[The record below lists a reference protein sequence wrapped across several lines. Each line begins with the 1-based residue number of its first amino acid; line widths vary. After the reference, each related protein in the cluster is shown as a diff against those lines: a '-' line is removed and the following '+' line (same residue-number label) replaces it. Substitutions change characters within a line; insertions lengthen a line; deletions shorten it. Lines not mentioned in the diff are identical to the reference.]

1 MVDKELKLKVAEAIQ
16 DDVNKGIVR
25 IDSGYLAEVD
35 IKGGDIVEIEGER
48 KTVAIADRS
57 YPGDIGLNIIRMDG
71 IIRKNAKTSI
81 GELVRIRKAL
91 VKEAKKVVIAPAR
104 KGIVIRASPEIF
116 KQGLLGRAVIKGDI
130 VSLGGAR
137 RRKTTMMNNP
147 FFDEDIFSILDESM
161 MGIGFGDIKFVVV
174 DTNPKQA
181 VIILDSTEIEF
192 RSEAVEIEE
201 ERVPEV
207 TYEDVGGLEDE
218 IKKVREMV
226 ELPLKHPEIFERLG
240 IEAPKGVL
248 LHGPPGTG
256 KTLLAKAVANETNSH
271 FILIN
276 GPEIMSKY
284 YGQSEEN
291 LRKKFEEAEK
301 NAPSI
306 IFIDEIDAIASKREE
321 TRGEVERRVVAQLL
335 ALMDGLKSRGKVVVI
350 AATNVPNI
358 LDPALRRPGRFDRE
372 IEIGVPRKEGRLNIL
387 KIHTRNMPLYTK
399 ENIVKDSYFEPEY
412 REAILNILRYKDTN
426 SRNLEKTISK
436 YLVENPEKSELF
448 KKIEISKLKR
458 YMEKTSN
465 DSKIVFLRELAEVTH
480 GFVGADLASLAKEA
494 AMIVLRKVLPDIK
507 LKEDEPLPKELLEKL
522 IITQQD
528 FKEALKVVR
537 PSALREVLVEIP
549 NIKWFDIGGLDTVKQ
564 ELIEAVEWPL
574 KHPESFKRL
583 GVRPPK
589 GILLFGAPGT
599 GKTLLAKAVANES
612 EANFILVK
620 GPELLS
626 KWVGESEKAVREVFK
641 KARQVSPCII
651 FFDEIDALAPR
662 RGLSSDSH
670 ASERVVN
677 QLLTEID
684 GLEDL
689 HDVVVIAA
697 TNRPDI
703 VDTAL
708 LRPGRF
714 DRMILT
720 QIPDEKTRIEIFK
733 THTKGMPIA
742 LEAQVKVKAKKMV
755 AVKSI
760 SGASEMEAENQKKRA
775 NKILSDLAGD
785 KPVSES
791 DVKVLDNNYSERNSF
806 DSEDIKSRDELLKFL
821 ANKTEGYV
829 GADIEAVCREA
840 AILTLR
846 EDINSREIYK
856 KHFEKALEKVRPSVT
871 KEVEKAYEE
880 LVEHFTAARAK
891 QMLDEKP
898 GYMG

>member
-1 MVDKELKLKVAEAIQ
+1 MTDKELKLKVAEAIQ

-35 IKGGDIVEIEGER
+35 IKSGDIVEIEGER

-81 GELVRIRKAL
+81 GEQVRIRKAL
-91 VKEAKKVVIAPAR
+91 VKEAKKIIIAPAR
-104 KGIVIRASPEIF
+104 KGIVIRASSEIF
-116 KQGLLGRAVIKGDI
+116 KQGLLGRAVVKGDI

-181 VIILDSTEIEF
+181 VIILDQTEIEF
-192 RSEAVEIEE
+192 RSEAVEVEE
-201 ERVPEV
+201 ERVPDI

-372 IEIGVPRKEGRLNIL
+372 IEIGVPGKEGRLNIL
-387 KIHTRNMPLYTK
+387 KIHTRNMPMYAR
-399 ENIVKDSYFEPEY
+399 EAVVKDSEFEPEY
-412 REAILNILRYKDTN
+412 KEVIINLLRYKDAN
-426 SRNLEKTISK
+426 SRSIERIISK
-436 YLVENPEKSELF
+436 YLVENPEKNDLF

-458 YMEKTSN
+458 HMEKINN
-465 DSKIVFLRELAEVTH
+465 DSKTVHLKELAEVTH

-507 LKEDEPLPKELLEKL
+507 LKEDEPLPKELLERL
-522 IITQQD
+522 VMTQHD

-549 NIKWFDIGGLDTVKQ
+549 NIKWADIGGLGNVKQ

-574 KHPESFKRL
+574 KHPDAFKRL
-583 GVRPPK
+583 GVRPPR
-589 GILLFGAPGT
+589 GILLYGAPGT

-626 KWVGESEKAVREVFK
+626 KWVGESEKAVREIFK

-662 RGLSSDSH
+662 RGLSFDSH
-670 ASERVVN
+670 VSERVVN

-720 QIPDEKTRIEIFK
+720 PVPDEITRLEIFK
-733 THTKGMPIA
+733 VHTKGMPIA
-742 LEAQVKVKAKKMV
+742 VEAAAEKIKPKKMV
-755 AVKSI
+755 AAKTVSRMA
-760 SGASEMEAENQKKRA
+760 SGEPVTELEMENGER
-775 NKILSDLAGD
+775 LAFEKD
-785 KPVSES
+785 
-791 DVKVLDNNYSERNSF
+791 
-806 DSEDIKSRDELLKFL
+806 DIKSREDLLKTL
-821 ANKTEGYV
+821 AKKTEGYA
-829 GADIEAVCREA
+829 GADIESVCREA
-840 AILTLR
+840 AILALR
-846 EDINSREIYK
+846 EDINSRDINK
-856 KHFEKALEKVRPSVT
+856 KHFELALQKVRPSVT
-871 KEVEKAYEE
+871 KDVERAYED
-880 LVEHFTAARAK
+880 LQEHFTASRAK